1 VTQDFITT
9 LESKAITNNVVV
21 QLKNVQVQ
29 DIARSTSLFAIIK
42 KIFIFV
48 IMQRDNAFAKFY
60 LGSRSYN
67 CYQWLSLT
75 FASL

>member
-1 VTQDFITT
+1 
-9 LESKAITNNVVV
+9 
-21 QLKNVQVQ
+21 LKNAQVQ
-29 DIARSTSLFAIIK
+29 DIARSTSLSTIIK

-60 LGSRSYN
+60 LDSHSYN
-67 CYQWLSLT
+67 CYQWLSST

>member
-1 VTQDFITT
+1 MTQDFITT

-48 IMQRDNAFAKFY
+48 VMQRDNAFAKFY
-60 LGSRSYN
+60 LDSRSYS